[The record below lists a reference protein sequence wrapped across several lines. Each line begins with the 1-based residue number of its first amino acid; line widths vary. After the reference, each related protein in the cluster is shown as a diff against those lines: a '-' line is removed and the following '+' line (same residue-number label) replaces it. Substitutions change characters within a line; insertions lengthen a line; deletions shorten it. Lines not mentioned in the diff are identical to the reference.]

1 MPPYDQ
7 LRSGDPARL
16 GDYTLLGRLG
26 EGGQGVVYLAA
37 DPTGARVAIKWLRP
51 GDTVSAERF
60 LREVQVAQQV
70 APFCTAQVLSTGAAD
85 GRPYIVSEYV
95 EGPSLQRVVQEQGPR
110 SGPALHRL
118 AIGTATALAAI
129 HQAGIVHRDFKPAN
143 VIIAPDGPRVIDFG
157 IARALNATSTISSA
171 PVGTPSFMA
180 PEQLLGHQVGPAADM
195 FTWASTIAYAAS
207 GRAPFGSDTMPAVI
221 NRVLNA
227 PPEVSGLDEPLRGV
241 VHACLSK
248 DPALRPTA
256 EQVIMRLLQ
265 HPVAPGGMLREA
277 AAAASMAGAPQAV
290 PAHGAPHGS
299 PHGSPHS
306 APHAAPHAAPQPVPH
321 PAAHPHGP
329 SGPPSHVPSGPP
341 SHVPSG
347 PPPQGQWAPNAWAQP
362 SYPLGAYPPPKKS
375 RAGLVAGL
383 VAGAVALLVVVAVV
397 AVPWGKLSG
406 RAESSPSPSVDA
418 QRRTNTPSA
427 APSHTAVPTQG
438 LAKQRLLGTQALA
451 YEHPDD
457 PIKLTSYE
465 IYNKNSKEWVNYARG
480 ALTGPFRRYGGNWE
494 TLLSPDGRY
503 IAGRSKNYTSDR
515 YDSVEITDRTTGSK
529 TSVKT
534 VKEPLISSIRA
545 WSNDGSKILLNIE
558 QSKGDDW
565 LYLGFAIVDV
575 ATEKAKV
582 VRITGKSS
590 FGWDGETSGVV
601 AVHGSD
607 LRFFDAA
614 GNRLRDAT
622 DIGELPVG
630 TQDIFSPSGR
640 SFATRCP
647 DADSGE
653 LCVWDSTSGER
664 LRKVSTPCDK
674 LLGWYDETHLYCWE
688 LDNATKDRIQV
699 VDFAG
704 KEVRTL
710 LDIPDGAGYSP
721 TFTRI
726 S

>member
-1 MPPYDQ
+1 MSPYDQ

-37 DPTGARVAIKWLRP
+37 DRTGARVAIKWLRP

-60 LREVQVAQQV
+60 LREVRVAQQV
-70 APFCTAQVLSTGAAD
+70 APFCTAQVLATGAEHD
-85 GRPYIVSEYV
+85 RPYIVSEYI

-110 SGPALHRL
+110 TGPALHRL

-157 IARALNATSTISSA
+157 IARALNATSTISSS

-180 PEQLLGHQVGPAADM
+180 PEQLLGHQVGPAADL

-227 PPEVSGLDEPLRGV
+227 APDVSGLDEPLRGV

-248 DPALRPTA
+248 DPAQRPTA

-265 HPVAPGGMLREA
+265 HPVTPGGMLQEA
-277 AAAASMAGAPQAV
+277 AAAASVAGAPHTY
-290 PAHGAPHGS
+290 PSPGS
-299 PHGSPHS
+299 PQ
-306 APHAAPHAAPQPVPH
+306 PQPH
-321 PAAHPHGP
+321 PQVSNPGFPPLGP
-329 SGPPSHVPSGPP
+329 TGP
-341 SHVPSG
+341 
-347 PPPQGQWAPNAWAQP
+347 PPPQGQWAPQGPPQGPQRGWQP
-362 SYPLGAYPPPKKS
+362 ATYPVGAYPPPKKS
-375 RAGLVAGL
+375 RTGLVVGLAAG
-383 VAGAVALLVVVAVV
+383 VVALLVIVAVI
-397 AVPWGKLSG
+397 AVPWERLAG
-406 RAESSPSPSVDA
+406 RPTPSPSSAA
-418 QRRTNTPSA
+418 QESTPKPSATPSR
-427 APSHTAVPTQG
+427 TAVPTQA
-438 LAKQRLLGTQALA
+438 LTKQRLLGTQATA
-451 YEHPDD
+451 YEHSGD

-465 IYNKNSKEWVNYARG
+465 VYNKNSKEWVNYARG
-480 ALTGPFRRYGGNWE
+480 ALTGPFSRYGGNWE

-503 IAGRSKNYTSDR
+503 LAGRSKNYTSDR
-515 YDSVEITDRTTGSK
+515 YDSVEITDQRTDRK
-529 TSVKT
+529 TSIKT

-545 WSNDGSKILLNIE
+545 WSGDGSKILLNVE

-575 ATEKAKV
+575 ATKKAEVVKV
-582 VRITGKSS
+582 TGKSS
-590 FGWDGETSGVV
+590 FGWDGRSEGVV
-601 AVHGSD
+601 NLFGSD
-607 LRFFDAA
+607 LRFFDAS
-614 GNRLRDAT
+614 GNKVRDAVNV
-622 DIGELPVG
+622 GELPAG

-640 SFATRCP
+640 TFATRCP
-647 DADSGE
+647 DGAAGE
-653 LCVWDSTSGER
+653 LCLWDSASGDR
-664 LRKVSTPCDK
+664 LRKVSSSCDK

-688 LDNATKDRIQV
+688 LDNATRDRVEV
-699 VDFAG
+699 VDLAG

-710 LDIPDGAGYSP
+710 LDIPNGVGFSP
-721 TFTRI
+721 TFTRT